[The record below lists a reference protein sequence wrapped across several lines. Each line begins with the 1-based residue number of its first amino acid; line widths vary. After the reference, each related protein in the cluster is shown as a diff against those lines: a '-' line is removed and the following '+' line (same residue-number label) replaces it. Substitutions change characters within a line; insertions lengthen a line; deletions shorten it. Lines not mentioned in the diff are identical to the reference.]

1 MVTHEMTPG
10 LRVDDYVSQ
19 LSKTLARRT
28 PRRSFLGTMGRLTV
42 AAGAGGAVGG
52 AGALLWAEP
61 ASATALVCG
70 GATHSAYCGCS
81 SSTTSCPSGS
91 CQCGCWAVC
100 TTVCDPVLT
109 YYCDCCVSPSC
120 SCTCPCGPR
129 CCFRKEWS
137 GGCGTVGSSK
147 IRCRIRFCSGPRACA

>member
-1 MVTHEMTPG
+1 MVTHESTPG
-10 LRVDDYVSQ
+10 RRVDDYVSHVSQ
-19 LSKTLARRT
+19 ALARRT
-28 PRRSFLGTMGRLTV
+28 PRRSFLGTMGRLAI

-61 ASATALVCG
+61 ASATATVCG

-100 TTVCDPVLT
+100 NSVCTPVLT
-109 YYCDCCVSPSC
+109 YYCDCCATSSC

-129 CCFRKEWS
+129 CCFTKEWS
-137 GGCGTVGSSK
+137 GGCGSSSSR